1 MTGING
7 TAMGPEIT
15 WEAVSVSEVGES
27 HLVMTPPLPCQ
38 DASFATSSG
47 RPLAIVADGLGSKPL
62 SHIGADA
69 VVRQVPCYLAGIEES
84 LAKILDYPPAEA
96 EEARWCQMTGRGI
109 VRFAAAVLEDLGRQ
123 MGHDAGAFQSTL
135 LLVVTGTIKT
145 FWLQVGDGDIVFER
159 GESGL
164 ISVSPKIPGQP
175 ADLTVTIRNAL
186 TMPQIPCGLVPS
198 HSLTGIAA
206 FSDGTGER
214 LVSPDGREVAR
225 ILRRFLQA
233 LRVKQANRPEVLD
246 FLRDRQIWSKTSRD
260 DRSLTMLAR
269 TG

>member
-1 MTGING
+1 MTGINVSV
-7 TAMGPEIT
+7 APEIT

-38 DASFATSSG
+38 DASFATGSG

-69 VVRQVPCYLAGIEES
+69 VVRQVPCYLAGIEET
-84 LAKILDYPPAEA
+84 LAKILDYPPSGA
-96 EEARWCQMTGRGI
+96 EEGDWCQGMGRGI

-123 MGHDAGAFQSTL
+123 MGHDAGVFQSTL
-135 LLVVTGTIKT
+135 LLVITGTVKT
-145 FWLQVGDGDIVFER
+145 FWMQVGDGSVVFER
-159 GESGL
+159 GEAGL
-164 ISVSPKIPGQP
+164 VTVCPQVPGQP

-186 TMPQIPCGLVPS
+186 TLPQIPCGLVPS
-198 HSLTGIAA
+198 HSLTGIAV

-214 LVSPDGREVAR
+214 LIAQDGRKVAP
-225 ILRRFLQA
+225 ILQRFLQA
-233 LRVKQANRPEVLD
+233 MRIKQARRPEVLD